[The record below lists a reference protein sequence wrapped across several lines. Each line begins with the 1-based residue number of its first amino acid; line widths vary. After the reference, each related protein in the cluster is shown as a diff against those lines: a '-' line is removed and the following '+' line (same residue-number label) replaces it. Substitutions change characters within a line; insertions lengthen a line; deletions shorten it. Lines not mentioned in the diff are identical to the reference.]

1 MELISTISLIN
12 NESKIWKSICE
23 VFSRIW
29 NMDSLRICNWD
40 RMAMIWFYLHCVTAI
55 VIVIADAR
63 GTLEP
68 TINKWEKKLGIPV
81 PEEVDVEAIIREQ

>member
-1 MELISTISLIN
+1 
-12 NESKIWKSICE
+12 
-23 VFSRIW
+23 
-29 NMDSLRICNWD
+29 
-40 RMAMIWFYLHCVTAI
+40 MAMIWFYLHCVTAI

>member
-1 MELISTISLIN
+1 MDN
-12 NESKIWKSICE
+12 N
-23 VFSRIW
+23 
-29 NMDSLRICNWD
+29 RICNWD

-68 TINKWEKKLGIPV
+68 TVKSWEKKLGIPV
-81 PEEVDVEAIIREQ
+81 PEVQNDETIIREQ